1 MTNQGLVV
9 SQPTERRRKTR
20 HKASP
25 LNDPKWV
32 TLQNVAGR
40 SGEVRAKLA
49 DTSDEGLGLILPFQ
63 LREQDVIAIKG
74 LPGTAALAGAVKARV
89 IHCTSIP
96 EGYYAGL
103 TYEEKRESAGELDE
117 TVPDL
122 YELLQVSPKADPEM
136 IHRVYRILAQRYH
149 PDNTATGNERTFR
162 AVTEA
167 YKTLGDPEKRAA
179 YDVNYQ
185 SNRQLRWQ
193 IFDQQQAMTGKAA
206 EKAKRRGILEL
217 LYTARRNQPAA
228 PSMTLHELEDLLGCP
243 REHLEFSLWYLKENG
258 LITRSDN
265 ARYAITAKGIDFSES
280 EFADQEI
287 GVNRLLE
294 PAQPPASPVAKA
306 G

>member
-1 MTNQGLVV
+1 V
-9 SQPTERRRKTR
+9 SQATERRRKSR
-20 HKASP
+20 QKNSHAKEP
-25 LNDPKWV
+25 RWV
-32 TLQNVAGR
+32 MLQNVPGR
-40 SGEVRAKLA
+40 SGEVRAKVA
-49 DTSDEGLGLILPFQ
+49 DTSDEGLGLILPFK
-63 LREQDVIAIKG
+63 LREQEVIVIKG
-74 LPGTAALAGAVKARV
+74 LPGTAASAGKVKARV

-96 EGYYAGL
+96 EGYHAGL
-103 TYEEKRESAGELDE
+103 TYEEKRESGGELEE
-117 TVPDL
+117 TVPDY

-149 PDNTATGNERTFR
+149 PDNASTGDDGIFR
-162 AVTEA
+162 GVTEA
-167 YKTLGDPEKRAA
+167 YKILSDPEKRAA

-193 IFDQQQAMTGKAA
+193 IFDQHQAVTGKSA

-217 LYTARRNQPAA
+217 LYTSRRNQPAA

-265 ARYAITAKGIDFSES
+265 ARYAITAKGVDFAES
-280 EFADQEI
+280 ELLDTELGA
-287 GVNRLLE
+287 NRLLE
-294 PAQPPASPVAKA
+294 AAHENGSTQEPVAKA